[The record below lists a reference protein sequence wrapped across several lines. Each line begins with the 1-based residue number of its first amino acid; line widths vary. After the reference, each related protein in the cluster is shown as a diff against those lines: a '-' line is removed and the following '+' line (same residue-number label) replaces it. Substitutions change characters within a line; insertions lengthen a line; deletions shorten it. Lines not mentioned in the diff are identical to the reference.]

1 MLDDWRVLQGKM
13 RHLREPS
20 ALERRLRPLQVLLW
34 PKPRLPQQLLR
45 HGRSSL
51 DLRMSCTFSTAITR
65 RAARA

>member
-1 MLDDWRVLQGKM
+1 
-13 RHLREPS
+13 
-20 ALERRLRPLQVLLW
+20 LERRLRPLQVLLW